1 MKIFNTLSGKKEH
14 FEPIEK
20 NNIRMYVCGMTV
32 YDDTHIGHART
43 FLSFDLIVRYLRSID
58 YKVHYIRNITD
69 VDDKIISR
77 ANELGMDPEE
87 LTERYINSMDDD
99 FESTHTLE
107 ILFEELDELCDLF
120 EEVDWYDY
128 DEYEE
133 DNHLQIQR
141 KINPLELKEGLTIL
155 INQNTHLIR

>member
-1 MKIFNTLSGKKEH
+1 MVVNEIHSFFIYED
-14 FEPIEK
+14 
-20 NNIRMYVCGMTV
+20 RDTV
-32 YDDTHIGHART
+32 EVEFT
-43 FLSFDLIVRYLRSID
+43 V
-58 YKVHYIRNITD
+58 
-69 VDDKIISR
+69 
-77 ANELGMDPEE
+77 
-87 LTERYINSMDDD
+87 MDDD

>member
-1 MKIFNTLSGKKEH
+1 MKIFNTLSGEKEQ

-43 FLSFDLIVRYLRSID
+43 FLSFDLIVRYLRFID

-77 ANELGMDPEE
+77 ANELGIDPEE
-87 LTERYINSMDDD
+87 LTER
-99 FESTHTLE
+99 
-107 ILFEELDELCDLF
+107 
-120 EEVDWYDY
+120 
-128 DEYEE
+128 
-133 DNHLQIQR
+133 
-141 KINPLELKEGLTIL
+141 
-155 INQNTHLIR
+155 